1 NTFYAKGFYQWKWKS
16 FWNNSVQIEHKYSTG
31 HSTENPLKNISQHI
45 TDVSW
50 FHSLKWNENLKGEF
64 GIKKEWSNVFKN
76 PFLYSAAVEWK
87 PNQWTL
93 GISTSKNYRTPSFN
107 DLFWEPGG
115 NKNLNPETSYQNEIH
130 INYKS
135 SHSKVQINAYHNKIT
150 DMIRWVPT
158 SSGYWMAENTDKVNI
173 SGVEAAFA
181 IGKKHKQW
189 NWNFDIQYAFTQAI
203 NKDTKLQLMYVPKH
217 KITSQFHTS
226 YKRWEFVLQAL
237 HLDRVYSTSD
247 EDIAYALPAYLTFDA
262 QVGYFLNQTKK
273 WHTQAGVYNLNNKL
287 YYAMPDRPMPHR
299 NFTIKLTYTFYIMK
313 KHILSL
319 FVAISLVACSNDHKT
334 VTEQPANYSTGY
346 LVTNEGNFHS
356 NNADI
361 TYINANFTDS
371 QNQIF
376 RNVNNRAL
384 GDVAQS
390 ITQNANY
397 VFVVMN
403 NSNTIEVVNK
413 NTFES
418 VATISENINQP
429 RYATITDNKLWVTN
443 AGNNTISSYNLSDFT

>member
-1 NTFYAKGFYQWKWKS
+1 
-16 FWNNSVQIEHKYSTG
+16 
-31 HSTENPLKNISQHI
+31 
-45 TDVSW
+45 
-50 FHSLKWNENLKGEF
+50 
-64 GIKKEWSNVFKN
+64 
-76 PFLYSAAVEWK
+76 
-87 PNQWTL
+87 
-93 GISTSKNYRTPSFN
+93 
-107 DLFWEPGG
+107 
-115 NKNLNPETSYQNEIH
+115 
-130 INYKS
+130 
-135 SHSKVQINAYHNKIT
+135 
-150 DMIRWVPT
+150 
-158 SSGYWMAENTDKVNI
+158 
-173 SGVEAAFA
+173 
-181 IGKKHKQW
+181 
-189 NWNFDIQYAFTQAI
+189 
-203 NKDTKLQLMYVPKH
+203 

-226 YKRWEFVLQAL
+226 YKRWEFGLQAL

-443 AGNNTISSYNLSDFT
+443 AGNNTISSYNLSDFTPSETISLNFTPELIDSTTDYIYVTTNPWADTHLIVPYSTDTHQPTLTTTLDAPVNGLVKQNDQIFVLSSGENFTQIYKVTSHTSYIMSQNE

>member
-1 NTFYAKGFYQWKWKS
+1 
-16 FWNNSVQIEHKYSTG
+16 
-31 HSTENPLKNISQHI
+31 
-45 TDVSW
+45 
-50 FHSLKWNENLKGEF
+50 
-64 GIKKEWSNVFKN
+64 
-76 PFLYSAAVEWK
+76 
-87 PNQWTL
+87 
-93 GISTSKNYRTPSFN
+93 
-107 DLFWEPGG
+107 
-115 NKNLNPETSYQNEIH
+115 
-130 INYKS
+130 
-135 SHSKVQINAYHNKIT
+135 
-150 DMIRWVPT
+150 
-158 SSGYWMAENTDKVNI
+158 
-173 SGVEAAFA
+173 
-181 IGKKHKQW
+181 
-189 NWNFDIQYAFTQAI
+189 
-203 NKDTKLQLMYVPKH
+203 
-217 KITSQFHTS
+217 
-226 YKRWEFVLQAL
+226 
-237 HLDRVYSTSD
+237 
-247 EDIAYALPAYLTFDA
+247 
-262 QVGYFLNQTKK
+262 
-273 WHTQAGVYNLNNKL
+273 
-287 YYAMPDRPMPHR
+287 
-299 NFTIKLTYTFYIMK
+299 MK

-319 FVAISLVACSNDHKT
+319 FVAISLVACSNDDTT

-346 LVTNEGNFHS
+346 LVTNEGNFNS

-443 AGNNTISSYNLSDFT
+443 AGNNTISSYNLSDFTPSETISLNFTPELIDSTTDYIYVTTNPWADTHLIVPYSTDTHQPTLTTTLDAPVNGLVKQNDQIFVLSSGENFTQIYKVTSHTSYVMSQNEDTNSRFLSINGNKLYYTSGVAIKEYDMTSQTLSTLFSVPDTGWSAIYGFNVFDQHFFVADAKSFTEAGEVIIYNAGGNPLKTIKTGIGPNGIFKIQ